1 MAGTSLLRSSAK
13 TLQVDRVLVLPY
25 NNGLNTAKEHTVDI
39 KQINSAI
46 MFGTWTDL
54 ELRSMVDAVKWNRAQ
69 LGKSVKRSLSI
80 GDSVNFT
87 SSKTGRNVT
96 GIVTKIA
103 IKYVTVK
110 TVNGL
115 WRVPANMLSV
125 VEDMVPA

>member
-1 MAGTSLLRSSAK
+1 MSIQSVTAEIISGKFSNDELSSLIDSIKYAKARIQKSTIRALR
-13 TLQVDRVLVLPY
+13 
-25 NNGLNTAKEHTVDI
+25 
-39 KQINSAI
+39 
-46 MFGTWTDL
+46 
-54 ELRSMVDAVKWNRAQ
+54 
-69 LGKSVKRSLSI
+69 I